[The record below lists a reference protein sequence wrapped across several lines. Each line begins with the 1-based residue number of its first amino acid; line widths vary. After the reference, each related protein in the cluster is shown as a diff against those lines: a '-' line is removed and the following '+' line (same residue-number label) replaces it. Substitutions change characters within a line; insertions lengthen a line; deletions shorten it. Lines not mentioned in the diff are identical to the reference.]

1 MNLAFLNIGTQ
12 EMMLI
17 ILVALLLFG
26 GKKLPEL
33 ARGLGRGIREF
44 KDASEGIKREI
55 SDQINNF
62 EKEIDDIKTDIEK
75 EPEQTKP
82 EEAPNQDL
90 EQVNASNDEVA
101 DSEEGIAEKKAP
113 QFTAP
118 AGTYEHQP
126 YTTPTKDDYYSYGYN
141 DNFASNDA
149 PAVEENATVE
159 AADENATPVAD
170 KNPLEDSQTKQA

>member
-62 EKEIDDIKTDIEK
+62 EKEIEDVKADIEK
-75 EPEQTKP
+75 EPEARVAEQKV
-82 EEAPNQDL
+82 EETVEGAETVGEEL
-90 EQVNASNDEVA
+90 A
-101 DSEEGIAEKKAP
+101 SEESANKEKKAP

-118 AGTYEHQP
+118 SGTYEHQP
-126 YTTPTKDDYYSYGYN
+126 YQTPTADDYYSYGYN
-141 DNFASNDA
+141 DHFSNNESAEATLEQANDA
-149 PAVEENATVE
+149 EVEETPSSDRNPSQEENTKNA
-159 AADENATPVAD
+159 
-170 KNPLEDSQTKQA
+170 